1 MQEHAMKQVRGVASE
16 AVKTKQRNDKLNKEV
31 LEREQAILDQQNKL
45 TIQESDNKILQ
56 EKLELANTKLK
67 ALESFSSDLQ

>member
-1 MQEHAMKQVRGVASE
+1 MASE